1 MLPADARINVR
12 REKIRLHPSPPGL
25 SEAPSRSIVE
35 VIRRKCQCRVP
46 LLLLHGVTIACP
58 DCGTLEEI
66 PRLLRPDTAVCIRCR
81 SDLEKTNGRSI
92 GAALACSLATLLLLV
107 PLNVLPLLRVDIFGM
122 HSQTITAVGVA
133 LLWLQ
138 GWILLAGLSALF
150 VIVLPF
156 LRFGLLTAVLA
167 ALSLGRRPSWLGA
180 AFRWSI
186 WLDPWAMIDV
196 YLLAGCVGYFRLINI
211 DQARVIIEPGGA
223 CFIAAAFL
231 TMLSRATLD
240 SRTVWRAIG
249 GETQAKSGDAM
260 LGCTTCDLVQPL
272 ANEGQ
277 RCPRCG
283 ARLWLRKPDSGAWTA
298 ALLVAALTLVL
309 PANIYPMNISNHL
322 GQQVHYTIMTG
333 IRDLFKAGLYPL
345 GVLIFC
351 TSILTPAVKIFA
363 LGWCVLS
370 VWHGSRRYLVTKTK
384 VLRVIA
390 EMGRWSKTDP
400 FAILFFVPL
409 VHFGPLGSEDAG
421 WGATAFMMM
430 SFFTMAA
437 SVTFDPRLMW
447 DAGE

>member
-1 MLPADARINVR
+1 MQR
-12 REKIRLHPSPPGL
+12 
-25 SEAPSRSIVE
+25 
-35 VIRRKCQCRVP
+35 
-46 LLLLHGVTIACP
+46 
-58 DCGTLEEI
+58 
-66 PRLLRPDTAVCIRCR
+66 DTATCIRCQ

-107 PLNVLPLLRVDIFGM
+107 PVNVLPLLRVDIFRM
-122 HSQTITAVGVA
+122 HSQNVTAVGVA
-133 LLWLQ
+133 ELWGH

-150 VIVLPF
+150 VILFPF
-156 LRFGLLTAVLA
+156 LRFGLLSAVLA
-167 ALSLGRRPSWLGA
+167 ALRLGRRPSWLGT
-180 AFRWSI
+180 AFRWSL

-196 YLLAGCVGYFRLINI
+196 YLLAGCIGYFRLINI
-211 DQARVIIEPGGA
+211 DQARLTIEPGGA

-240 SRTVWRAIG
+240 VRTVWRAIG
-249 GETQAKSGDAM
+249 GETRVQKGEAVV
-260 LGCTTCDLVQPL
+260 GCTTCDLVLPL
-272 ANEGQ
+272 SREGQ

-283 ARLWLRKPDSGAWTA
+283 ARLRLRKPDATLWTA
-298 ALLVAALTLVL
+298 ALLVAALALVL
-309 PANIYPMNISNHL
+309 PANIFPMNISNHL

-333 IRDLFKAGLYPL
+333 VQDLFKAGLYPL

-351 TSILTPAVKIFA
+351 TSILTPGVKIFA

-370 VWHGSRRYLVTKTK
+370 VWRGSRRHLVTKTK

-409 VHFGPLGSEDAG
+409 VHFGSLGSEDAG

-447 DAGE
+447 DVAQ

>member
-1 MLPADARINVR
+1 VPWHSGCL
-12 REKIRLHPSPPGL
+12 
-25 SEAPSRSIVE
+25 
-35 VIRRKCQCRVP
+35 RVS
-46 LLLLHGVTIACP
+46 LLLLADGVTIACP

-66 PRLLRPDTAVCIRCR
+66 PRLLPRDTAVCIRCQ
-81 SDLEKTNGRSI
+81 SDLEKTTGRSL

-107 PLNVLPLLRVDIFGM
+107 PVNALPLLRVDIFRM
-122 HSQTITAVGVA
+122 HSQNVTAVGVA
-133 LLWLQ
+133 QLWGR

-150 VIVLPF
+150 VIVFPF
-156 LRFGLLTAVLA
+156 VRFGLLSAVLA
-167 ALSLGRRPSWLGA
+167 ALRLNRRPSWLGP

-196 YLLAGCVGYFRLINI
+196 YLLAGCIGYYRLMNI
-211 DQARVIIEPGGA
+211 DQARITIELGGA

-240 SRTVWRAIG
+240 ARTVWRAIG
-249 GETQAKSGDAM
+249 GEIRAKPGEPV
-260 LGCTTCDLVQPL
+260 LGCRTCDLVQPL
-272 ANEGQ
+272 SREGQ

-283 ARLWLRKPDSGAWTA
+283 ARLRVRKLDAAAWTA
-298 ALLVAALTLVL
+298 ALLIAAFVL
-309 PANIYPMNISNHL
+309 IFPANLYPMNISNHL
-322 GQQVHYTIMTG
+322 GQQVRYTIMTG
-333 IRDLFKAGLYPL
+333 IQDLFKAGLYPL
-345 GVLIFC
+345 GVLIVC

-370 VWHGSRRYLVTKTK
+370 VWRRSRRRLVLKTK

-400 FAILFFVPL
+400 FTIVFFVPL
-409 VHFGPLGSEDAG
+409 IHFGSLGSEDAG

-430 SFFTMAA
+430 TFLTMVA

-447 DAGE
+447 DVAGGGAP

>member
-1 MLPADARINVR
+1 MR
-12 REKIRLHPSPPGL
+12 R
-25 SEAPSRSIVE
+25 
-35 VIRRKCQCRVP
+35 
-46 LLLLHGVTIACP
+46 
-58 DCGTLEEI
+58 
-66 PRLLRPDTAVCIRCR
+66 DTAVCIRCQ

-107 PLNVLPLLRVDIFGM
+107 PVNVLPLLRMDLFGM
-122 HSQTITAVGVA
+122 HSQNITAAGVA
-133 LLWLQ
+133 QLWGR

-150 VIVLPF
+150 VILFPF
-156 LRFGLLTAVLA
+156 LRFGLLSAVLA
-167 ALSLGRRPSWLGA
+167 ALRLGRRPSWLGT

-196 YLLAGCVGYFRLINI
+196 YLLAGCVGYYRLINI
-211 DQARVIIEPGGA
+211 DQARVTIELGGA

-240 SRTVWRAIG
+240 TRTVWRAIG
-249 GETQAKSGDAM
+249 GETHAPRGDPM

-272 ANEGQ
+272 SREGR

-283 ARLWLRKPDSGAWTA
+283 AKLRARKLDAARWTA
-298 ALLVAALTLVL
+298 ALLIAALVL
-309 PANIYPMNISNHL
+309 IFPANIYPMNISDHL
-322 GQQVHYTIMTG
+322 GQQVDYTIMTG
-333 IRDLFKAGLYPL
+333 VQDLFKAHLYPL

-351 TSILTPAVKIFA
+351 TSILFPAAKIFA

-370 VWHGSRRYLVTKTK
+370 VWRGSRMRLVTKTK

-400 FAILFFVPL
+400 FAIVFFVPL
-409 VHFGPLGSEDAG
+409 VHFGSLGSEDAG

-430 SFFTMAA
+430 TFLTMVA

-447 DAGE
+447 DVAQ

>member
-1 MLPADARINVR
+1 M
-12 REKIRLHPSPPGL
+12 
-25 SEAPSRSIVE
+25 
-35 VIRRKCQCRVP
+35 
-46 LLLLHGVTIACP
+46 TIACP
-58 DCGTLEEI
+58 DCGALEEI

-81 SDLEKTNGRSI
+81 SDLEKTSGRSI

-122 HSQTITAVGVA
+122 HSQTLTAVGVA

-138 GWILLAGLSALF
+138 GWMLLAGLSALF

-167 ALSLGRRPSWLGA
+167 ALSFERRPSWLGA
-180 AFRWSI
+180 AFRWSL
-186 WLDPWAMIDV
+186 WLDPWAMLDV
-196 YLLAGCVGYFRLINI
+196 YLLAACVGYFRLINI
-211 DQARVIIEPGGA
+211 DQARLIIEPGGA

-240 SRTVWRAIG
+240 ARTVWRAIG
-249 GETQAKSGDAM
+249 GETQVTSGDAM

-272 ANEGQ
+272 ASEGR

-283 ARLWLRKPDSGAWTA
+283 ARLRLRKPDAAAWTA

-309 PANIYPMNISNHL
+309 PANIYPMNVSNHL
-322 GQQVHYTIMTG
+322 GQQVQYTIMTG
-333 IRDLFKAGLYPL
+333 IQDLFKAGLYPL

-370 VWHGSRRYLVTKTK
+370 VWRRSRRHLVAKTR

-400 FAILFFVPL
+400 FAIVFFVPL
-409 VHFGPLGSEDAG
+409 IHFGPLGSEDAG

-430 SFFTMAA
+430 SFLTMAA

-447 DAGE
+447 DVHER

>member
-1 MLPADARINVR
+1 MLR
-12 REKIRLHPSPPGL
+12 R
-25 SEAPSRSIVE
+25 
-35 VIRRKCQCRVP
+35 
-46 LLLLHGVTIACP
+46 
-58 DCGTLEEI
+58 
-66 PRLLRPDTAVCIRCR
+66 DTAVCIRCQ

-107 PLNVLPLLRVDIFGM
+107 PVNVLPLLRMDLFGM
-122 HSQTITAVGVA
+122 HSQNITAAGVA
-133 LLWLQ
+133 QLWGR

-150 VIVLPF
+150 VILFPF
-156 LRFGLLTAVLA
+156 LRFGLLSAVLA
-167 ALSLGRRPSWLGA
+167 ALRLGRRPSWLGT

-196 YLLAGCVGYFRLINI
+196 YLLAGCVGYYRLINI
-211 DQARVIIEPGGA
+211 DQARVTIELGGA

-240 SRTVWRAIG
+240 TRTVWRAIG
-249 GETQAKSGDAM
+249 GETHAPRGDPM

-272 ANEGQ
+272 SREGR

-283 ARLWLRKPDSGAWTA
+283 AKLRARKLDAARWTA
-298 ALLVAALTLVL
+298 ALLIAALVL
-309 PANIYPMNISNHL
+309 IFPANIYPMNISDHL
-322 GQQVHYTIMTG
+322 GQQVDYTIMTG
-333 IRDLFKAGLYPL
+333 VQDLFKAHLYPL

-351 TSILTPAVKIFA
+351 TSILFPAAKIFA

-370 VWHGSRRYLVTKTK
+370 VWRGSRMRLVTKTK

-400 FAILFFVPL
+400 FAIVFFVPL
-409 VHFGPLGSEDAG
+409 VHFGSLGSEDAG

-430 SFFTMAA
+430 TFLTMVA

-447 DAGE
+447 DVAQ

>member
-1 MLPADARINVR
+1 
-12 REKIRLHPSPPGL
+12 
-25 SEAPSRSIVE
+25 
-35 VIRRKCQCRVP
+35 
-46 LLLLHGVTIACP
+46 VTIACP

-66 PRLLRPDTAVCIRCR
+66 PRLLRRDTAVCIRCQ

-107 PLNVLPLLRVDIFGM
+107 PVNVLPLLRMDLFGM
-122 HSQTITAVGVA
+122 HSQNITAAGVA
-133 LLWLQ
+133 QLWGR

-150 VIVLPF
+150 VILFPF
-156 LRFGLLTAVLA
+156 LRFGLLSAVLA
-167 ALSLGRRPSWLGA
+167 ALRLGRRPSWLGT

-196 YLLAGCVGYFRLINI
+196 YLLAGCVGYYRLINI
-211 DQARVIIEPGGA
+211 DQARVTIELGGA

-240 SRTVWRAIG
+240 TRTVWRAIG
-249 GETQAKSGDAM
+249 GETHAPRGDPM

-272 ANEGQ
+272 SREGR

-283 ARLWLRKPDSGAWTA
+283 AKLRARKLDAARWTA
-298 ALLVAALTLVL
+298 ALLIAALVL
-309 PANIYPMNISNHL
+309 IFPANIYPMNISDHL
-322 GQQVHYTIMTG
+322 GQQVDYTIMTG
-333 IRDLFKAGLYPL
+333 VQDLFKAHLYPL

-351 TSILTPAVKIFA
+351 TSILFPAAKIFA

-370 VWHGSRRYLVTKTK
+370 VWRGSRMRLVTKTK

-400 FAILFFVPL
+400 FAIVFFVPL
-409 VHFGPLGSEDAG
+409 VHFGSLGSEDAG

-430 SFFTMAA
+430 TFLTMVA

-447 DAGE
+447 DVAQ

>member
-1 MLPADARINVR
+1 
-12 REKIRLHPSPPGL
+12 
-25 SEAPSRSIVE
+25 
-35 VIRRKCQCRVP
+35 
-46 LLLLHGVTIACP
+46 VTIACP

-66 PRLLRPDTAVCIRCR
+66 PRLLRRDTAVCIRCQ

-107 PLNVLPLLRVDIFGM
+107 PVNVLPLLRMDLFGM
-122 HSQTITAVGVA
+122 HSQNITAAGVA
-133 LLWLQ
+133 QLWGR
-138 GWILLAGLSALF
+138 GWILLAGLTALF
-150 VIVLPF
+150 VIVFPF
-156 LRFGLLTAVLA
+156 LRFGLLSAVLA
-167 ALSLGRRPSWLGA
+167 ALRLDRRPCWLGA

-196 YLLAGCVGYFRLINI
+196 YLLAGCIGYYRLINI
-211 DQARVIIEPGGA
+211 DQARVTIELGGA

-240 SRTVWRAIG
+240 TRTVWRAIG
-249 GETQAKSGDAM
+249 GETHARRGEPM
-260 LGCTTCDLVQPL
+260 LGCTTCDLVWPL
-272 ANEGQ
+272 SCEGE

-283 ARLWLRKPDSGAWTA
+283 ARLRARKIDAVRWTA
-298 ALLVAALTLVL
+298 ALLIAALVL
-309 PANIYPMNISNHL
+309 IFPANIYPMNISNHL
-322 GQQVHYTIMTG
+322 GQQVSYTIMTG
-333 IRDLFKAGLYPL
+333 VKDLFKAHLYPL

-351 TSILTPAVKIFA
+351 TSILTPAAKIFA

-370 VWHGSRRYLVTKTK
+370 VWRGSRKRLVTKTK

-400 FAILFFVPL
+400 FAIVFFVPL
-409 VHFGPLGSEDAG
+409 VHFGSVGSEDAG

-430 SFFTMAA
+430 TFLTMVA

-447 DAGE
+447 DVAQ